1 VAPLAENRAKRE
13 EELALLQQDAKI
25 DRGKALKIKRVDIGG
40 DGGDPTQ
47 QAARPR

>member
-1 VAPLAENRAKRE
+1 MAPLTENRAKRE
-13 EELALLQQDAKI
+13 EELALLHQNAEI

-40 DGGDPTQ
+40 DGGGPAQ